1 MYTFWLRPIVNKWTS
16 ATRRI
21 NHMRRSGKTARRSEW
36 PSISWSWLLANNASQ
51 LLTTFAGSTVT
62 DATSRAIFALCRNK
76 NDLLPYSA
84 AEINR
89 LSCLLCVRGPIVYT
103 LKQTPFPF
111 IFFILNKGQ
120 FYKII
125 SQSSTRYSINN
136 AIIYIITFTYTVFIL
151 VNPIFNSRG
160 L

>member
-16 ATRRI
+16 ATIRI
-21 NHMRRSGKTARRSEW
+21 IHMRRSGKTARRSEW

-89 LSCLLCVRGPIVYT
+89 LSCLLCVPGSSVYNW
-103 LKQTPFPF
+103 
-111 IFFILNKGQ
+111 NKLHSISFSLFWIKNK
-120 FYKII
+120 FYKMI
-125 SQSSTRYSINN
+125 SLSSIRYSINN

-151 VNPIFNSRG
+151 VNPMFNSRG